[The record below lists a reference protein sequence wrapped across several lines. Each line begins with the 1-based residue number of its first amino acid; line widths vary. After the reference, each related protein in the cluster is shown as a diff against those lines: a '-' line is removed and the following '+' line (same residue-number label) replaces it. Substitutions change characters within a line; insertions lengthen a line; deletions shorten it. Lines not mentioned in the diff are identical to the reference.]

1 VKEIELLIA
10 TIMAAIRKVL
20 IIRMRHV
27 RAIDSTAM
35 PPLRGTAVF
44 FSDVHVQP
52 LVARSRSELL
62 LEIGE
67 ENLFGNVDEALTAAQ
82 AHLSQHSR
90 QQRGYSEEAEKTRN
104 IGNGG
109 END

>member
-1 VKEIELLIA
+1 MKEIE
-10 TIMAAIRKVL
+10 
-20 IIRMRHV
+20 
-27 RAIDSTAM
+27 
-35 PPLRGTAVF
+35 PLRKNP
-44 FSDVHVQP
+44 QL
-52 LVARSRSELL
+52 LVAQRHFVDCNDHGRDSEGADHPDAARSGPFGAAAGDR
-62 LEIGE
+62 E